1 MRRIEQTRRRQRR
14 QVLIVLNHNEDRR
27 RKQDKTSAT
36 TTTTATAM
44 SIDIVVDDAIQ
55 SMVVVVDGG
64 PVAQFS
70 AESNG
75 TAAAL
80 HCTYLSYRS
89 IPHTRLTFG
98 TQALGQKGGIL
109 EGIMVQAVPN
119 GSLKSMKSS
128 N

>member
-1 MRRIEQTRRRQRR
+1 
-14 QVLIVLNHNEDRR
+14 
-27 RKQDKTSAT
+27 
-36 TTTTATAM
+36 M

-89 IPHTRLTFG
+89 IPHSTHLRNTG
-98 TQALGQKGGIL
+98 ARPERWHLGRH
-109 EGIMVQAVPN
+109 N
-119 GSLKSMKSS
+119 GSSS
-128 N
+128 AKWQPEIDEEQ